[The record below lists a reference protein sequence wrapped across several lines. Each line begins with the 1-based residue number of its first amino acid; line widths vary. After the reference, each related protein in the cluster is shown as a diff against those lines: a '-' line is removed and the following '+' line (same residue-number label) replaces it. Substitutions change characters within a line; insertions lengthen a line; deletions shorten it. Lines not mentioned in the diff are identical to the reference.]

1 MARIMHI
8 ADLHLGCRQYGMQE
22 REEDFYR
29 ALGRVGEIAVERK
42 VDAVVIAGDVF
53 DSPKPPAR
61 AVLELAG
68 FVSKLKSHH
77 GIDVLGIE
85 GNHDST
91 RESYWLRVCGIWP
104 LGLSPYVNS
113 MNGIRVAGFNYCRA
127 EELLQAI
134 ESFEGS
140 GFPGP
145 WPVVVLHCG
154 VAEMNAGFAPDVSAA
169 QLAPLLQKLGCR
181 YVALGHIHIP
191 CEQVHDGIMFAQPG
205 SLEMKSLDE
214 PKSKFVEIVDLD
226 ENGFVEH
233 AEQVG
238 YGTRQVVFMDVH
250 DEESLEKA
258 VSEMRGKGGPN
269 SPLFVAYVD
278 RTVRD
283 GVSRIA
289 DAMKSAGV
297 LGRAL
302 PVGEKEA
309 ARTYDRKESMNLL
322 KDAVSA
328 FFDEGDP
335 RHSMVLDIIATG
347 NPRLVVERFMNG
359 EKTETAN
366 TTAA

>member
-8 ADLHLGCRQYGMQE
+8 ADCHLGCRQYGMQE

-29 ALGRVGEIAVERK
+29 ALDRVRRIAVDRN
-42 VDAVVIAGDVF
+42 VDAVVIAGDIF

-61 AVLELAG
+61 AVLELSH
-68 FVSKLKSHH
+68 FVSKLKNDH

-104 LGLSPYVNS
+104 LGISPYVNS
-113 MNGIRVAGFNYCRA
+113 MNGVRVAGFNYSHA
-127 EELLQAI
+127 DDLLREI
-134 ESFEGS
+134 EAFDD
-140 GFPGP
+140 FKGP
-145 WPVVVLHCG
+145 WPVVALHCG

-214 PKSKFVEIVDLD
+214 PKSKFVEIVDIAQD
-226 ENGFVEH
+226 GSVEH

-238 YGTRQVVFMDVH
+238 YGTRPVIFMDVH

-258 VSEMRGKGGPN
+258 VSEMRGRGGPE

-278 RTVRD
+278 RTVRE
-283 GVSRIA
+283 GVSRVV
-289 DAMKSAGV
+289 DAMKSSGV

-309 ARTYDRKESMNLL
+309 ARAYDRKESMNLL

-347 NPRLVVERFMNG
+347 NPRLVVERFMNV
-359 EKTETAN
+359 EKTETTE